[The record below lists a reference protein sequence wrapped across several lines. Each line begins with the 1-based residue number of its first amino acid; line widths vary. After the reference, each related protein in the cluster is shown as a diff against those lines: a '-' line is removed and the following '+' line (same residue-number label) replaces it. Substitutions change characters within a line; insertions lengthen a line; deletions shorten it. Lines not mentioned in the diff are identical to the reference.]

1 MFVTLPDLNVH
12 VRLDGPPGAPALLL
26 LHSLGTSS
34 DIWDGMTEALS
45 RHFRVI
51 RPDMRGHGLT
61 GVTPGPYTIEGLA
74 ADALAVLDV
83 LGVGTAHVAGVS
95 IGGLIAQA
103 MALRAPDRLLS
114 VALIDTAPV
123 FPTEASWRERAATVR
138 ASGLAGM
145 ADTVMARW
153 ITPAGLETPA
163 ARGLR
168 QIFLRTDP
176 EGYAAAC
183 EALAVCDL
191 SARLHA
197 ITLPALVVVGE
208 DDPSTPV
215 AAART
220 LAEALPSARLVV
232 LSHASHIPTV
242 ERPDAVAQ
250 VLLDFLVPTGD
261 DEMAPDLYAVGMG
274 VRRAVLGTAH
284 VERSTTRITAFDRYF
299 QTFITRTAWGQVWS
313 RPQFDRRTRSI
324 VTLALLAGLGCEEE
338 FALHVRASRNTG
350 CSDEDIA
357 ELLLHVAVY
366 AGIPKANGAIRCAKE
381 ILAEMA
387 AEKNG

>member
-1 MFVTLPDLNVH
+1 MFVTLSDLNVN

-34 DIWDGMTEALS
+34 DIWDGLVGALS
-45 RHFRVI
+45 GGFRII

-74 ADALAVLDV
+74 ADACAVLDA
-83 LGVGTAHVAGVS
+83 LGVEAAHVAGVS

-103 MALRAPDRLLS
+103 MALHAPARVRSL
-114 VALIDTAPV
+114 VLIDTAPV
-123 FPTEASWRERAATVR
+123 FPTEASWRERAALVR
-138 ASGLAGM
+138 ATGLAGM
-145 ADTVMARW
+145 ADAVMGRW
-153 ITPAGLETPA
+153 ITPAGLDTPA

-183 EALAVCDL
+183 EALAACDL
-191 SARLHA
+191 SARIGTIA
-197 ITLPALVVVGE
+197 VPTLVVVGE

-215 AAART
+215 ATARA
-220 LAEALPSARLVV
+220 LADSVPSSRLVI
-232 LSHASHIPTV
+232 LPQASHIPTV
-242 ERPDAVAQ
+242 EQPDAVAAA
-250 VLLDFLVPTGD
+250 LLDAFSPATRDDVP
-261 DEMAPDLYAVGMG
+261 PDLYAAGMA

-284 VERSTTRITAFDRYF
+284 VERSTTRITDFDRYF

-338 FALHVRASRNTG
+338 FALHIRASRNTG

-366 AGIPKANGAIRCAKE
+366 AGIPKANGAVRCAKE

-387 AEKNG
+387 AQV